1 MRILHDS
8 DDLLVIY
15 SPDTLRRVISTII
28 MVIGI
33 VLLVAAPIAIIV
45 GLIQGGGMNEA
56 VRGGLSAGVMGVLFG
71 SVGGLVLYFTTDTDF
86 QFRRHEMDLRVRE
99 GGKDVSIPLDRV
111 VNAVIEEESDGDG
124 GTGAFLRVKLRD
136 PDEQLTLNHRTDL
149 SERSLLRFADAI
161 NSFLRRLR
169 EREAEKGSGVNS

>member
-15 SPDTLRRVISTII
+15 CPDTLRRVISTII

-33 VLLVAAPIAIIV
+33 LLLVAAPIAIIV
-45 GLIQGGGMNEA
+45 GLIGGINEA
-56 VRGGLSAGVMGVLFG
+56 VNQGVGAAIMGVTFG
-71 SVGGLVLYFTTDTDF
+71 GVGGGVLYFTTDWDF

-99 GGKDVSIPLDRV
+99 GRKEVSIPLDRV
-111 VNAVIEEESDGDG
+111 ISAVIEEESDGDG

-149 SERSLLRFADAI
+149 SERTLLRFADAI

-169 EREAEKGSGVNS
+169 EQRKE